1 MQEHNLCLEEYLE
14 LVQEHTAEDP
24 LEIKTADGTYDVF
37 YVSVG
42 GTNDVSVTI
51 PSSDYSASGDNMSGY
66 VVTCQM
72 TKTDDGESSSD
83 SSKSDS
89 SEAASDSDSEESS
102 SSDTDE

>member
-1 MQEHNLCLEEYLE
+1 MEFKRENIKGGSAY
-14 LVQEHTAEDP
+14 EDVAGYSRVVKAGP
-24 LEIKTADGTYDVF
+24 FV

-51 PSSDYSASGDNMSGY
+51 PSSDYTASGDNMSGY

-72 TKTDDGESSSD
+72 TKTDAGESSSD